1 MNEKEIQ
8 LHKLIDSGK
17 EAEAIAL
24 LDSDESIDVN
34 FEYNQRIPIFSAIN
48 QHMYDLYEK
57 IVNNPNFN
65 SKTEDGFG
73 VTLLESLIYLYDAE
87 QFEDE
92 STEKYNERVEVTERM
107 IKAIINVKSYTYD
120 FNAKDINE
128 DTAINIACECPKAL
142 WIVEALA
149 AKEDVDL
156 NVINDFQCTSLTNAI
171 RNKNTEAIKVL
182 AKRSDL
188 LVRDYDLEIAK
199 KFDVKLEDYGIDT
212 SKFKVTDVEVAT
224 EAKSA
229 FAMVCE

>member
-8 LHKLIDSGK
+8 LHKLIDSDK
-17 EAEAIAL
+17 EVEAIAL

-48 QHMYDLYEK
+48 RHMYDLYEK
-57 IVNNPNFN
+57 IISNPKFD
-65 SKTEDGFG
+65 SDLEDGFG
-73 VTLLESLIYLYDAE
+73 ESLLESLIYLYTADGLDGEELEKNYGGSE
-87 QFEDE
+87 QIA
-92 STEKYNERVEVTERM
+92 KM
-107 IKAIINVKSYTYD
+107 IKVILNSKTYN
-120 FNAKDINE
+120 FNKEDLNE
-128 DTAINIACECPKAL
+128 DTAINIACEYPKAL

-149 AKEDVDL
+149 AKEDVDI

-171 RNKNTEAIKVL
+171 RNKNTEAIKIL

-199 KFDVKLEDYGIDT
+199 KYDVNLEEYGIDT

-224 EAKSA
+224 EAESA